1 MKLLSAKRLAEELS
15 VSERHVRQM
24 IAEGRWPIYRVGK
37 NRVRLI
43 MTKSSNFAVSPL
55 KEFYLST
62 KERTFRSD
70 HHLDLTLDRAS
81 GGRKHVS

>member
-37 NRVRLI
+37 NRVRLDHDEI
-43 MTKSSNFAVSPL
+43 KQLCRVAS
-55 KEFYLST
+55 ERILSQ
-62 KERTFRSD
+62 
-70 HHLDLTLDRAS
+70 H
-81 GGRKHVS
+81 